1 MRLNLLCASFTLL
14 FVKEY
19 PCHSHGLVLSHAGRL
34 REIGNF
40 RVPKNLPSKARLS
53 AKPLI

>member
-19 PCHSHGLVLSHAGRL
+19 PCQSHGLVLPHAVRV
-34 REIGNF
+34 REI
-40 RVPKNLPSKARLS
+40 
-53 AKPLI
+53 